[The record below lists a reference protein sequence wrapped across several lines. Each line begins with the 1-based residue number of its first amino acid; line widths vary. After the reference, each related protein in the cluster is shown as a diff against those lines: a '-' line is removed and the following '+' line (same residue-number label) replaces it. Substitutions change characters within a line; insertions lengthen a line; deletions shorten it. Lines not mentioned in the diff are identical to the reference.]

1 MNLTQEMHTAE
12 GIEEWTRTTSPKQ
25 IYNNNTTDM
34 ITTTKTAPPTT
45 TTTRPNTDTITTAE
59 TATAVEPPM
68 DVETLIKEASTDEGK
83 FRRCWHELLLDQSP
97 DFIHVLTIKGIFL
110 YCSDSTQQ
118 VLEYEPSELVGKSLK
133 AICHPSDITTVM
145 RELKQSSNDSSEPVN
160 LIYRV
165 RRKNSGYMWIECCGK
180 LRNEDGRG
188 RKYVVLSGRER
199 PVYQLPKNAL
209 AVGNKVHETHMAV
222 TNMPGME
229 DHEFW
234 GKLSADGLLLYVSST
249 CANILGSPPIDIIG
263 TSLYQLMRSNRTT
276 DLTRALAEV
285 KEGKIVYLR
294 HALLN
299 NAGIEIM
306 VATTFYPD
314 GKASI
319 QEQPSFVLMQ
329 TKIIDDESTLTDEE
343 SVFVSM
349 DPDVKKKGKADLSL
363 ENTTAN
369 RMHVDRMVEELDI
382 GRDANWQY
390 DLHQLRISNKKL
402 RDELGSLLL
411 KARQVEGKEDIA
423 SCSSCFRRLPGS
435 GDLGEYASD
444 EPLLCNTC
452 SFRDLPQQQ

>member
-1 MNLTQEMHTAE
+1 
-12 GIEEWTRTTSPKQ
+12 
-25 IYNNNTTDM
+25 
-34 ITTTKTAPPTT
+34 
-45 TTTRPNTDTITTAE
+45 
-59 TATAVEPPM
+59 
-68 DVETLIKEASTDEGK
+68 
-83 FRRCWHELLLDQSP
+83 
-97 DFIHVLTIKGIFL
+97 
-110 YCSDSTQQ
+110 
-118 VLEYEPSELVGKSLK
+118 
-133 AICHPSDITTVM
+133 
-145 RELKQSSNDSSEPVN
+145 
-160 LIYRV
+160 
-165 RRKNSGYMWIECCGK
+165 
-180 LRNEDGRG
+180 
-188 RKYVVLSGRER
+188 VLSGRER